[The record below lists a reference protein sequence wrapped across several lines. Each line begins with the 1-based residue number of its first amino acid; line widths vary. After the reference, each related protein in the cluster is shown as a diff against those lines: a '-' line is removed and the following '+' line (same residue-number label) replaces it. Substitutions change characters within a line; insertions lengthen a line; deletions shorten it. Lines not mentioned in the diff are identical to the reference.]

1 VTTAVG
7 LGTVLSF
14 LFNAATPPLTW
25 FATCYLLMLAG
36 LNGSR
41 ASYRM
46 LQESWKRSRGGGE
59 PVLIYGA
66 GRAGT
71 AVVRELLS
79 QAEASF
85 RPVGFID
92 DHGERAGKVFNGYP
106 VLGSVETLPAVI
118 VQHGVK
124 GVIVATK
131 KLPPERL
138 HAAALA
144 CEQSRIW
151 IRHFRI
157 RFEDETG
164 HRATHPIPA
173 LRR

>member
-1 VTTAVG
+1 
-7 LGTVLSF
+7 
-14 LFNAATPPLTW
+14 
-25 FATCYLLMLAG
+25 
-36 LNGSR
+36 
-41 ASYRM
+41 
-46 LQESWKRSRGGGE
+46 
-59 PVLIYGA
+59 VLIYGA

-92 DHGERAGKVFNGYP
+92 DHGDRAGKVFNGYP

-164 HRATHPIPA
+164 LRATHPIPA